1 MKKYL
6 PLALAGLVGATM
18 VAPSIAGAMTI
29 HNVAYDSTPVKGTV
43 SVPSM
48 GPEAYSFD
56 QIGNEVLLRPHS
68 TIGHV
73 KVTMVSFACQSGQW
87 NSGCATTPGSTFK
100 APITLNL
107 YRYSKSNPATGEI
120 KPGRLITS
128 VTKTFS
134 IRYRPSSQSAGESR
148 YMGRDHALHNGIA
161 QTISF
166 PVNRH
171 LANDVVWTVGY
182 NTNTSGLHPL
192 GHSGPMDSLNV
203 GLSPAT
209 RLGHDRFPDS
219 IIWDTRVA
227 SFAGGSPFVAGELNL
242 DSHGWAGYVPAA
254 RFTVR

>member
-1 MKKYL
+1 M
-6 PLALAGLVGATM
+6 
-18 VAPSIAGAMTI
+18 
-29 HNVAYDSTPVKGTV
+29 
-43 SVPSM
+43 
-48 GPEAYSFD
+48 E
-56 QIGNEVLLRPHS
+56 RP
-68 TIGHV
+68 
-73 KVTMVSFACQSGQW
+73 A
-87 NSGCATTPGSTFK
+87 ARPRPGSTFK

-134 IRYRPSSQSAGESR
+134 IRYRPSSQRAGESR

-166 PVNRH
+166 PVNRN

-192 GHSGPMDSLNV
+192 GHSAPDGQPERRTVARRAARSRSL
-203 GLSPAT
+203 P
-209 RLGHDRFPDS
+209 RLDHLGYPGRA
-219 IIWDTRVA
+219 R
-227 SFAGGSPFVAGELNL
+227 FAGGAPFVAGELNL